1 MLSITEYVN
10 SVADQVYSTDRLYAW
25 FLQES
30 VNQDGV
36 FVPWAYLD
44 MTSNPIDALVL
55 AQIVYWH
62 KPRKN
67 RPDEMKLRV
76 LHDDNYWIVKTMPEW
91 ATEVHTS
98 ERTVRRA
105 LDRLEAIGLIHRE
118 YHRSG
123 MYDGGKVC
131 YVRLDWDTFLYSM
144 EMAVLDS
151 EYEVEKVDDFQNKS
165 SDSANVD
172 ETVSANVDETIDSAN
187 VAGTYT
193 ETTTETTTEY
203 LDDHSG
209 RPADPM
215 LQQLGKLKAATV
227 QNAGPAEDEGDKV
240 TPAHPLAQLIM
251 TASNSKSLTAPQ
263 WRRLN
268 DGPRE
273 VLFFSSKNK
282 RNETA
287 TVPSLVDLWDSD
299 PSFVSYAERRV
310 DYLIRKIGESGR
322 RPSKTQLIDAL
333 YEVGR
338 QGSGWLNYQ
347 EEKLHRLVVTP
358 AEREAPQKPVDG
370 EYTPFED
377 LEMED

>member
-30 VNQDGV
+30 VSQDGV
-36 FVPWAYLD
+36 FVPWAYVT
-44 MTSNPIDALVL
+44 MTNNPIDAIIL

-76 LHDDNYWIVKTMPEW
+76 LHDDNYWIAKSMPEW
-91 ATEVHTS
+91 AEETHTP

-105 LDRLEAIGLIHRE
+105 LDRLEALGLIYRE
-118 YHRSG
+118 HHRSSLYNGG
-123 MYDGGKVC
+123 MVP
-131 YVRLDWDTFLYSM
+131 YVRLNWDTFLYSM

-151 EYEVEKVDDFQNKS
+151 EYAVEKVDDFQNKS
-165 SDSANVD
+165 SDSANVAD
-172 ETVSANVDETIDSAN
+172 TETANVADTIDSAN
-187 VAGTYT
+187 VADTYT
-193 ETTTETTTEY
+193 ETTTENTTEY

-209 RPADPM
+209 RPADPF

-240 TPAHPLAQLIM
+240 TPDHPLAQLIM

-310 DYLIRKIGESGR
+310 GYLIQKVGESGK
-322 RPSKTQLIDAL
+322 RPSKTQLVDML

-347 EEKLHRLVVTP
+347 EEKLHRLVVP
-358 AEREAPQKPVDG
+358 LAEREAPQKLVDG
-370 EYTPFED
+370 ILDDMFSD
-377 LEMED
+377 L

>member
-1 MLSITEYVN
+1 MKAKDELRGTK
-10 SVADQVYSTDRLYAW
+10 R
-25 FLQES
+25 
-30 VNQDGV
+30 
-36 FVPWAYLD
+36 FV
-44 MTSNPIDALVL
+44 MTSKEIGNALGIGPAILLHAIDDFMQIFEKAEAGAAEPKHYRDGRWWVWNSYKAWEENIEVL
-55 AQIVYWH
+55 DARTIERYMVWL
-62 KPRKN
+62 
-67 RPDEMKLRV
+67 ESTGIIL
-76 LHDDNYWIVKTMPEW
+76 
-91 ATEVHTS
+91 TS
-98 ERTVRRA
+98 QDYNDTPYDRTKWYTIDYET
-105 LDRLEAIGLIHRE
+105 LDYFLEAWHGYGMPRRSICGKQPPERQQFEDDWVSRTNGLITPPWGDDHATVAPSD
-118 YHRSG
+118 HAT
-123 MYDGGKVC
+123 V
-131 YVRLDWDTFLYSM
+131 
-144 EMAVLDS
+144 APS
-151 EYEVEKVDDFQNKS
+151 EDAIVAS
-165 SDSANVD
+165 PIP
-172 ETVSANVDETIDSAN
+172 ETP
-187 VAGTYT
+187 
-193 ETTTETTTEY
+193 ETTREY

-240 TPAHPLAQLIM
+240 TPDHSLAQLIM

-310 DYLIRKIGESGR
+310 GYLIQKIGESGK
-322 RPSKTQLIDAL
+322 RPSRTQLIDAL

-347 EEKLHRLVVTP
+347 EEKLHRLVVPP
-358 AEREAPQKPVDG
+358 AEREAPPKPVDG
-370 EYTPFED
+370 VMDAPFSD
-377 LEMED
+377 L